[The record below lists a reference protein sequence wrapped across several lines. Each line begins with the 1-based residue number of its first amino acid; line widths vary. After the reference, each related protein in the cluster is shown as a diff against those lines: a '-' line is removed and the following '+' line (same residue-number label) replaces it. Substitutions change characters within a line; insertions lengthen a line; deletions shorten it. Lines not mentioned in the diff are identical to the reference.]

1 MKTLDLHR
9 PSSVRLFF
17 SGRVTINSFFILTLY
32 HYAIIIPY
40 AVGLIL
46 LYEAHFLLFVAKP
59 LLVELS

>member
-32 HYAIIIPY
+32 HYAYLIDTIII
-40 AVGLIL
+40 LIL
-46 LYEAHFLLFVAKP
+46 NTQNQYIAFI
-59 LLVELS
+59 